1 MTKEVKIACEG
12 HTTVPLDKLIVIQG
26 GLKTLSDINAG
37 KLQKSILKH
46 GFSAPIFVWPHKTK
60 VKTTLKVIDGT
71 QRTAVLHAMRKD
83 GYEVPEIPVAYV
95 HAKTEKEAKEKILH
109 ITSQYG
115 EFSITT
121 LRDFLD
127 ENAIDIQEL
136 GAVTL
141 VKGEM
146 SLSVPSFLPVDESE
160 QGKLDEIKKKQV
172 TCPECGHEFE
182 A

>member
-1 MTKEVKIACEG
+1 MAKEVKIACEG
-12 HTTVPLDKLIVIQG
+12 HTTASLDELIVIQG
-26 GLKTLSDINAG
+26 GLKTLSDTNAE
-37 KLQKSILKH
+37 KLRKSILKH
-46 GFSAPIFVWPHKTK
+46 GFSAPIFVWPNKNK
-60 VKTTLKVIDGT
+60 LKVIDGT
-71 QRTAVLHAMRKD
+71 QRTAVLHKMRED

-146 SLSVPSFLPVDESE
+146 SLSVPSFLPVGEDE
-160 QGKLDEIKKKQV
+160 QGKLDEINKKQV